1 MWDSPPTS
9 EPANVATWAAYN
21 ETPMTSHCGLV
32 LALLLL
38 GGVTG
43 AAGQDPTDRAA
54 LERLRDS
61 LGTVSDSLSL
71 KGLETATIAVAKRDR
86 DDALIHLR
94 LGFIAYRIGEIGD
107 AAPHFED
114 AAGEFEWA
122 SQLRPAWPYPWY
134 GLGRSELAIGARSPI
149 AVENLK
155 QQLHLDHLSKAIT
168 AYGKAALADPSFT
181 QPVIE
186 LVNAALRQRVRA
198 ETDVAL
204 SVARLAAASASGNPA
219 FQLARGRIEREV
231 GEADS
236 AIVAFSAFLAAGGD
250 SGVGLLERAR
260 TEYFAHRDSAG
271 ERDYF
276 AGAGAAR
283 SPDAV
288 LMYRTDASWIASPGE
303 MAALDSL
310 GTPGARAAWLGRFWA
325 RRDVADVREPGERL
339 AEHYRRWFYALHS
352 FKLVSPHRHY
362 DFTEVYRTTES
373 EFDDRGIVYLRQGR
387 PDLRSQYA
395 GAGGAV
401 ASDLEPNE
409 SWLYHRPGGDLIFHF
424 VSRGDVQDFKLV
436 QSLVDALSF
445 DRRNGLASGGDTS
458 SLVRGLFASRAAFGP
473 MYDRIGNT
481 LSSANVM
488 AAISQDRQTGTASI
502 AVGTTTD
509 AFGHNFEQSLE
520 PSVGEFVV
528 GAPAGDSTGVGQV
541 VHVVF
546 AIPADRLTP
555 VPARGG
561 VAYPLKFRLY
571 VSDRRDSL
579 IAVVDTLRVFGA
591 RQRLRSPQF
600 LSGQLE
606 ARVPPGAFRAR
617 LMIESRD
624 GSAGDVIENDSL
636 SVGNFNGRQFT
647 MSDLVVGRAGDLVWV
662 SGHDTVA
669 VNPLDRFTVG
679 GEAQIYYEVYGL
691 TAGTPYHTEIR
702 LEKSGGGSIFGAI
715 RRLFGGGHP
724 PVLLAFDA
732 TSDGVASR
740 VHRVVAL
747 RDTPTGVY
755 LLTVRITDPVT
766 QRVVTRTHHFE
777 VVAGN

>member
-1 MWDSPPTS
+1 MISRRGVTL
-9 EPANVATWAAYN
+9 
-21 ETPMTSHCGLV
+21 GFF
-32 LALLLL
+32 LL
-38 GGVTG
+38 GGATC
-43 AAGQDPTDRAA
+43 AMAQEPADRAA

-61 LGTVSDSLSL
+61 LETATDSIGL
-71 KGLETATIAVAKRDR
+71 KGLEAATIALAKQQR
-86 DDALIHLR
+86 DDPLIHLR

-114 AAGEFEWA
+114 AASEFEWA
-122 SQLRPAWPYPWY
+122 SELRPAWPYPWY

-155 QQLHLDHLSKAIT
+155 QQLHLDHLSKAIN
-168 AYGKAALADPSFT
+168 AYNKAALADPTFA

-198 ETDVAL
+198 QTDVAL

-236 AIVAFSAFLAAGGD
+236 AIPAFSAYLAAGGD
-250 SGVGLLERAR
+250 SGLGLLERAR
-260 TEYFAHRDSAG
+260 TEYFANRDSMG
-271 ERDYF
+271 QVDYY
-276 AGAGAAR
+276 AGAGAAL
-283 SPDAV
+283 SVDAV
-288 LMYRTDASWIASPGE
+288 RMFRTDASWIASPAE
-303 MAALDSL
+303 LEAFDSL
-310 GTPGARAAWLGRFWA
+310 RTSGARAAWLRQFWA
-325 RRDVADVREPGERL
+325 RRDVADLREPGERL
-339 AEHYRRWFYALHS
+339 AEHYRRWFFALRS

-373 EFDDRGIVYLRQGR
+373 EFDDRGIVFLRQGA
-387 PDLRSQYA
+387 PDQRAQYA
-395 GAGGAV
+395 GSGGAA

-445 DRRNGLASGGDTS
+445 DRRNRLASGGDTS
-458 SLVRGLFASRAAFGP
+458 ALVRGLFASRSTFGP
-473 MYDRIGNT
+473 MYERIGNT
-481 LSSANVM
+481 LSSSNVM
-488 AAISQDRQTGTASI
+488 AAIAEDRQTGTASI
-502 AVGTTTD
+502 TVGTTTD
-509 AFGHNFEQSLE
+509 ASRHHFLESLD
-520 PSVGEFVV
+520 PTVGEFVV
-528 GAPAGDSTGVGQV
+528 GAADSSGKGQV

-555 VPARGG
+555 LPVASGI
-561 VAYPLKFRLY
+561 AYPLRFRLY

-579 IAVVDTLRVFGA
+579 IATIDTLRVFGV
-591 RQRLRSPQF
+591 RRPLRSPEF

-606 ARVPPGAFRAR
+606 VPVPAGAYHAR
-617 LMIESRD
+617 LMIETRD
-624 GSAGDVIENDSL
+624 HSAGNVIENDSL
-636 SVGNFNGRQFT
+636 TVGNFSGREFT
-647 MSDLVVGRAGDLVWV
+647 VSDLVVGHAGDLAWV
-662 SGHDTVA
+662 SGHDTIV
-669 VNPLDRFTVG
+669 VNPLDRLQVG

-702 LEKSGGGSIFGAI
+702 LEKRGGGSIFGAI
-715 RRLFGGGHP
+715 RRLFGGGRP

-740 VHRVVAL
+740 VHRAVAL
-747 RDTPTGVY
+747 RDTPTGEY
-755 LLTVRITDPVT
+755 LLTVRITDPVS